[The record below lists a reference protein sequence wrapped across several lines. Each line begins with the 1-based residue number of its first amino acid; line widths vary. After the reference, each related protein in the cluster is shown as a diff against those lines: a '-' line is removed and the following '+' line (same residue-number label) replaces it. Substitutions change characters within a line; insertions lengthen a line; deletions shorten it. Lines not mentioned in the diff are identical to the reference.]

1 MSAASKE
8 EFAAWVSANESRLT
22 KAARAVCF
30 DIQIAEDVLQEAL
43 ADIFRRWTKIKDHE
57 NLEAYAVRVMVSKHA
72 DIRRKY
78 ARKKVEREI
87 SIEVVGHLLE
97 TADDADSIAER
108 LLVQSALRSL
118 TAMQRA
124 VLLLVYENGMSIKDA
139 AAQLEIPAG
148 TLASHLARGRAAVG
162 EYMQFA
168 AELPSGTKR
177 SIKAKAREAKE
188 LEKGEEK

>member
-8 EFAAWVSANESRLT
+8 EFAAWVSANESLLT

-78 ARKKVEREI
+78 ARKKAEREL

-97 TADDADSIAER
+97 TADDTESIAER

-188 LEKGEEK
+188 LEKGEEQ